1 MASLTQVWVWRE
13 SIVSG
18 VREQILTDSDG
29 RNQTRIEN
37 MTLSRLSRSIDGK
50 VAIVTGAAS
59 GMGRATAHL
68 FGDEGA
74 SVALL
79 DIDSEKLDSV
89 VSEMH
94 EAGYSARGWLLD
106 LSDRGA
112 IQGVVDEI
120 AEHFGGIDILINNA
134 GISIP
139 VAVDSDDYGAAW
151 DKVVAVLLTAQIMMI
166 RAALPHLRAAECG
179 RIVNIASTEGLGA
192 TRYGSPYTAA
202 KTGVIGLTRS
212 LAVELGREAITVN
225 CICPGPINTGMTA
238 GIPEENK
245 VIFAK
250 RRTALG
256 RYAEPEEVAHATLSL
271 VLPAMQYVTGVTL
284 PVDGGLTIKNA

>member
-13 SIVSG
+13 SIASG

-29 RNQTRIEN
+29 RNESRIEN

-79 DIDSEKLDSV
+79 DINSEKLDRV

-94 EAGYSARGWLLD
+94 EAGYNARGWLLD

-112 IQGVVDEI
+112 IQGVVDDI
-120 AEHFGGIDILINNA
+120 ASHFGAIDILINNA

-139 VAVDSDDYGAAW
+139 VAIDSDDYASAW
-151 DKVVAVLLTAQIMMI
+151 DKVIAVLLTAQTMMI

>member
-1 MASLTQVWVWRE
+1 
-13 SIVSG
+13 
-18 VREQILTDSDG
+18 
-29 RNQTRIEN
+29 
-37 MTLSRLSRSIDGK
+37 
-50 VAIVTGAAS
+50 
-59 GMGRATAHL
+59 
-68 FGDEGA
+68 
-74 SVALL
+74 
-79 DIDSEKLDSV
+79 
-89 VSEMH
+89 
-94 EAGYSARGWLLD
+94 LD

>member
-1 MASLTQVWVWRE
+1 
-13 SIVSG
+13 
-18 VREQILTDSDG
+18 
-29 RNQTRIEN
+29 
-37 MTLSRLSRSIDGK
+37 
-50 VAIVTGAAS
+50 
-59 GMGRATAHL
+59 
-68 FGDEGA
+68 
-74 SVALL
+74 
-79 DIDSEKLDSV
+79 
-89 VSEMH
+89 
-94 EAGYSARGWLLD
+94 
-106 LSDRGA
+106 
-112 IQGVVDEI
+112 VDEI
-120 AEHFGGIDILINNA
+120 ASHFGGIDILINNA

-151 DKVVAVLLTAQIMMI
+151 DKVVAVLLTAQVMMI
-166 RAALPHLRAAECG
+166 RAALPHLRTAECG

-238 GIPEENK
+238 GIPEQSK

>member
-13 SIVSG
+13 SIASG
-18 VREQILTDSDG
+18 VREQILTDSDR
-29 RNQTRIEN
+29 RNQSRIGN

-94 EAGYSARGWLLD
+94 EAGYNARGWLLD

-166 RAALPHLRAAECG
+166 RAVLPHLRAVECG